1 MSVIDDLIAAG
12 EVLSP
17 GVRAVLLALESR
29 VRELEARLGQNSRNS
44 SRPPSS
50 DLPGSK
56 REKKKPSG
64 RKRGGQPGHK
74 GHHRELLP
82 PERAVVVEH
91 RPESCR
97 HCGEDV
103 RGAKEAK
110 PARRQQEVELPEIRA
125 EVTEHRMVC
134 VRCPRCRK
142 LTRGSLPGGA
152 PVRSFGPRL
161 TGLVAML
168 VGRFRSSRREV
179 REVLGK
185 LLDVEPPS
193 LGSTQAMA
201 REVITALEPAY
212 AEVRQAVRES
222 ESLRADETSWKL
234 AGQLHWLW
242 VAESERGTFFH
253 LGPSRGSRELVE
265 MLGESYG
272 GIVTSDRW
280 SGYTICAR
288 RQLCWAHLLRNM
300 EGLRLHGAEGAR
312 FARRG
317 LVICERLFETMR
329 QVKEGSLAREA
340 LPMRMQRYR
349 ARFSWLLRC
358 GSKSGER
365 KVAVFS
371 AQLLKLEP
379 FLWTF
384 LEHPIE
390 PTNNA
395 AERALRKAVL
405 WRKGCFGSQSEDGL
419 RFVERML
426 TLAETCRQM
435 GRHPLDYLSEAL
447 SALRAGTPAPKLLP
461 TG

>member
-1 MSVIDDLIAAG
+1 
-12 EVLSP
+12 
-17 GVRAVLLALESR
+17 
-29 VRELEARLGQNSRNS
+29 
-44 SRPPSS
+44 
-50 DLPGSK
+50 
-56 REKKKPSG
+56 
-64 RKRGGQPGHK
+64 
-74 GHHRELLP
+74 
-82 PERAVVVEH
+82 
-91 RPESCR
+91 
-97 HCGEDV
+97 
-103 RGAKEAK
+103 
-110 PARRQQEVELPEIRA
+110 
-125 EVTEHRMVC
+125 
-134 VRCPRCRK
+134 
-142 LTRGSLPGGA
+142 
-152 PVRSFGPRL
+152 
-161 TGLVAML
+161 ML

-185 LLDVEPPS
+185 LLDVAPPS

-201 REVITALEPAY
+201 REVIAALEPAY

-234 AGQLHWLW
+234 AGRLHWLW

-265 MLGESYG
+265 MLGEGYG

-288 RQLCWAHLLRNM
+288 RQLCWAHLQRNL
-300 EGLRLHGAEGAR
+300 EGLLLHGPEGAR

-317 LVICERLFETMR
+317 LVICKRLFEMMR
-329 QVKEGSLAREA
+329 QVKEGSLPREA
-340 LPMRMQRYR
+340 LPMRMQRHR
-349 ARFSWLLRC
+349 AHFSWLLRC
-358 GSKSGER
+358 GSNSGER

-371 AQLLKLEP
+371 AQLLKLES

-405 WRKGCFGSQSEDGL
+405 WRKGCFGSQSQDGL
-419 RFVERML
+419 HFVERML
-426 TLAETCRQM
+426 TLAETCRQI
-435 GRHPLDYLSEAL
+435 GRHPLDYLSAAL
-447 SALRAGTPAPKLLP
+447 SALRAGTPAPKLLS